1 LVPASGAETT
11 CAQSTSPGV
20 DCPLWTANRESVHCP
35 LSTVYNVKMQPI
47 QHVLPAAVAE
57 IVRRAPT
64 SPEKIAFAWQ
74 AAVGPAI
81 ARATVIAV
89 GAEGVLDVRVSTE
102 AWRRELKRSAPVI
115 VHRLE
120 ELLGPGVIAR
130 LRIAGSHPEP
140 HAERRRV
147 ARRRG
152 GSSREGTSLRTAA
165 KKSASRARKG
175 SKRKG

>member
-1 LVPASGAETT
+1 ME
-11 CAQSTSPGV
+11 
-20 DCPLWTANRESVHCP
+20 
-35 LSTVYNVKMQPI
+35 PI

-74 AAVGPAI
+74 AVVGPAI

-89 GAEGVLDVRVSTE
+89 GDGGVLDVRVSTE

-115 VHRLE
+115 VDRLE
-120 ELLGPGVIAR
+120 KLLGPGVIAR
-130 LRIAGSHPEP
+130 LKIAGSHPEP

-147 ARRRG
+147 ARRRR
-152 GSSREGTSLRTAA
+152 SPREGNSLRTAV
-165 KKSASRARKG
+165 KESRPRARKG
-175 SKRKG
+175 SRRKGRGSGNE